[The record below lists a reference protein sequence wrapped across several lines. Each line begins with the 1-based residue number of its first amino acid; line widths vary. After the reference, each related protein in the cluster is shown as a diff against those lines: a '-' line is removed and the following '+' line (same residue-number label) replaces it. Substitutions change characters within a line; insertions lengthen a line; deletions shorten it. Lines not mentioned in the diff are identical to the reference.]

1 MKDKQEI
8 QRLVQS
14 HKALEP
20 FDYKIAVDWAIELIR
35 EGKETD
41 NVLMLASFSE
51 PIERHEISPYI
62 SAVLND
68 FGLEELEFDDAL
80 IAQTHFLLTKILRNE
95 AIRENLQ
102 SLSQVCI
109 NNDYDKRIMDFYLLY
124 HGWWELED
132 IGANYYYDGADLNN
146 IESILKL
153 EAKIWIDKYI
163 HGKENLGLQQELKRE
178 RNKTL
183 PTTLYKSNGRES
195 AKTNDSNNNKSRSWW
210 KRLWS

>member
-1 MKDKQEI
+1 MKDNLEL

-35 EGKETD
+35 EGKATD

-51 PIERHEISPYI
+51 PIEKYEISPYI
-62 SAVLND
+62 RAVLND
-68 FGLEELEFDDAL
+68 FGLEELDCDDAL
-80 IAQTHFLLTKILRNE
+80 IAQAHFLLIKILRNE
-95 AIRENLQ
+95 SIRENLQ

-109 NNDYDKRIMDFYLLY
+109 NNNYDKRIMNFYLLY

-146 IESILKL
+146 IESVLKL

-163 HGKENLGLQQELKRE
+163 YGRENLELQQELIRE
-178 RNKTL
+178 KDNTL
-183 PTTLYKSNGRES
+183 PTTLYKSNGGETANTSDRTYI
-195 AKTNDSNNNKSRSWW
+195 KNRSWW

>member
-1 MKDKQEI
+1 MKDNQEI

-35 EGKETD
+35 EGKESD

-51 PIERHEISPYI
+51 PIEKYEISPYI
-62 SAVLND
+62 RALLNEL
-68 FGLEELEFDDAL
+68 GLEELNCDDAL
-80 IAQTHFLLTKILRNE
+80 IAQTHFLLIKILRNE

-109 NNDYDKRIMDFYLLY
+109 NSDYDKRIMNFYLLY

-132 IGANYYYDGADLNN
+132 IGANYYYEGADLNN

-153 EAKIWIDKYI
+153 EAKIWIDKFIY
-163 HGKENLGLQQELKRE
+163 GRENLELQQELMRVK
-178 RNKTL
+178 NNTL
-183 PTTLYKSNGRES
+183 PTTLYKSNGEVT
-195 AKTNDSNNNKSRSWW
+195 AKTSDSTNNKNRSWW

>member
-1 MKDKQEI
+1 MNDKQEI

-51 PIERHEISPYI
+51 PIERYEISPYI

-68 FGLEELEFDDAL
+68 FGLEELECDDAL

-102 SLSQVCI
+102 SLCQVCI

-146 IESILKL
+146 IEFILKL

-163 HGKENLGLQQELKRE
+163 HGKENPGLQQELKRE

-183 PTTLYKSNGRES
+183 PTTLYKSNGGES